1 MPATLEGPVEADSLS
16 IYDTAEDAN
25 SIDDAN
31 DDDTVVPERYD
42 ITSFGADY
50 DVEGLVRRLQRGD
63 IFIPSFQRNYV
74 WNQSLASRFI
84 ESLLLGLPIPG
95 IFLARETESNKLI
108 VIDGQQRLRTLQFFY
123 DGFFR
128 PKQEDDFKK
137 IFKLQKVQPQF
148 EGRDYRSLAERDRVT
163 LNDSIIHATVIK
175 QMSPEDDDTS
185 LYHIFERLN
194 SGTIALGPQEMR
206 TAVYHGD
213 VIDLV
218 KVLNGNADWRAIF
231 GQESNRL
238 KDQEFVLRFLALYFY
253 GDQYKRPM
261 GEFLTLFAKRYQR
274 ADAAFLTEAEAVFS
288 RTIKIVYQS
297 LNGKA
302 FRPERVLN
310 AALFDAVMVGL
321 SRRIA
326 KSMVTDLVAVKAA
339 YDALLLDKEFV
350 ALVSQH
356 TSDDSNVKQRL
367 QIATLAFADI

>member
-128 PKQEDDFKK
+128 PKQEDDVKK
-137 IFKLQKVQPQF
+137 IFKLQKVQP
-148 EGRDYRSLAERDRVT
+148 
-163 LNDSIIHATVIK
+163 
-175 QMSPEDDDTS
+175 
-185 LYHIFERLN
+185 
-194 SGTIALGPQEMR
+194 
-206 TAVYHGD
+206 
-213 VIDLV
+213 
-218 KVLNGNADWRAIF
+218 
-231 GQESNRL
+231 
-238 KDQEFVLRFLALYFY
+238 
-253 GDQYKRPM
+253 
-261 GEFLTLFAKRYQR
+261 
-274 ADAAFLTEAEAVFS
+274 
-288 RTIKIVYQS
+288 
-297 LNGKA
+297 
-302 FRPERVLN
+302 
-310 AALFDAVMVGL
+310 
-321 SRRIA
+321 
-326 KSMVTDLVAVKAA
+326 
-339 YDALLLDKEFV
+339 
-350 ALVSQH
+350 
-356 TSDDSNVKQRL
+356 
-367 QIATLAFADI
+367 

>member
-128 PKQEDDFKK
+128 PKQEDDVKK
-137 IFKLQKVQPQF
+137 ISKLQKV
-148 EGRDYRSLAERDRVT
+148 
-163 LNDSIIHATVIK
+163 
-175 QMSPEDDDTS
+175 
-185 LYHIFERLN
+185 
-194 SGTIALGPQEMR
+194 
-206 TAVYHGD
+206 
-213 VIDLV
+213 
-218 KVLNGNADWRAIF
+218 
-231 GQESNRL
+231 
-238 KDQEFVLRFLALYFY
+238 
-253 GDQYKRPM
+253 
-261 GEFLTLFAKRYQR
+261 
-274 ADAAFLTEAEAVFS
+274 
-288 RTIKIVYQS
+288 
-297 LNGKA
+297 
-302 FRPERVLN
+302 
-310 AALFDAVMVGL
+310 
-321 SRRIA
+321 
-326 KSMVTDLVAVKAA
+326 
-339 YDALLLDKEFV
+339 
-350 ALVSQH
+350 
-356 TSDDSNVKQRL
+356 
-367 QIATLAFADI
+367 